1 MGIQVATMIIP
12 SLHFPAFIVEMDVMR
27 DSFVGQVLRLA
38 TNNRILL
45 YPEEKPGF
53 RWEQLV
59 CCT

>member
-1 MGIQVATMIIP
+1 MGIQVAPIIIT
-12 SLHFPAFIVEMDVMR
+12 SLHIPVFTVKMDVIR
-27 DSFVGQVLRLA
+27 DSFVGQILRLA

-59 CCT
+59 RCT